1 MLPTLVLCVASVGTG
16 QPKRAS
22 ANLVCATGKYH
33 HKLQAIAIACPK
45 KEKFFLERLQ
55 EKMLTIGLEPITL
68 WEQILSL
75 SCLPVSPSEH

>member
-1 MLPTLVLCVASVGTG
+1 MRNKHVIVMCCPLLVIVHPDRAKHAQDGSPPQPLSNCFSLLCT
-16 QPKRAS
+16 
-22 ANLVCATGKYH
+22 
-33 HKLQAIAIACPK
+33 K
-45 KEKFFLERLQ
+45 KVFLERLQ